1 MTSLSIGTGCL
12 TFTKK
17 VIQFGFVW
25 FGVILIIGGIA
36 TYWTLCGLIRAAKK
50 NNSEYSCKKRIR
62 KFSCT
67 VIFLGINYYL

>member
-25 FGVILIIGGIA
+25 FGVIIGGIA
-36 TYWTLCGLIRAAKK
+36 TYDELIQ
-50 NNSEYSCKKRIR
+50 I
-62 KFSCT
+62 
-67 VIFLGINYYL
+67 IN